1 MLIEIKRLNIQNEGH
16 RRNITLDRIYINS
29 DSVVSIVDYDG
40 ANTFLLREESKY
52 CSERFSLVK
61 INEGG
66 RSKEIIAFGS
76 AEKLFAQINEKTS
89 GKRIL
94 HD

>member
-1 MLIEIKRLNIQNEGH
+1 MLIEIKTLNIQNEGH
-16 RRNITLDRIYINS
+16 RRNITLDRVYINS
-29 DSVVSIVDYDG
+29 TSVVSITNYEGV
-40 ANTFLLREESKY
+40 NSFLLREDSKY
-52 CSERFSLVK
+52 SSEKFSLVK

-66 RSKEIIAFGS
+66 RSREIIALGT
-76 AEKLFAQINEKTS
+76 AEKLFTQINEKTS